1 MPKQSRYPA
10 PPASARYRCGFPGCS
25 KRYASTDGVRKH
37 ARKAHNN
44 WLKSVDDHSGLRDK
58 ACENKPSTYCIM
70 ECDEND
76 RAALASAPYGFC
88 PPVGGAPAMAPR
100 VAEQAAANVG
110 LGPMVP
116 PPQLW
121 QLPGGGNPLLE
132 HSAFEMGRSLTLLN
146 ALAATAP
153 LAPMKEA
160 WTSFASLASF
170 PPDAAMP
177 MMAMGGAPAAA
188 MAAVLAPLAMPPSL
202 PASSCPS
209 VAESPTPQACGGG
222 GGGGASS
229 CGDAVCTPA
238 TGPSGPL
245 SYATPGLEG
254 KTRGDLSP
262 PPFELPEGAIAMRML
277 SKVEPGR
284 PSPEPTEEE
293 VEDSSSE
300 SAYGYEEAEL
310 EPPRL
315 PLPAAAAAAAA
326 MPASL
331 PEPHSSGDMWGTQM
345 SDEAFFKA
353 LLAL

>member
-10 PPASARYRCGFPGCS
+10 PPPSARYRCGFPGCS

-58 ACENKPSTYCIM
+58 SCENKPSTYCIM

-76 RAALASAPYGFC
+76 RAALAGAPYGFC
-88 PPVGGAPAMAPR
+88 PRVGGAPPMAPR
-100 VAEQAAANVG
+100 VDEQANV
-110 LGPMVP
+110 LPMVP

-132 HSAFEMGRSLTLLN
+132 HSALEMGRSLTLLN
-146 ALAATAP
+146 ALAATTP
-153 LAPMKEA
+153 IAPMKEA

-170 PPDAAMP
+170 PPDVSAPAM
-177 MMAMGGAPAAA
+177 APAAAA
-188 MAAVLAPLAMPPSL
+188 MAAMLSPIAMPPA
-202 PASSCPS
+202 PASACSS
-209 VAESPTPQACGGG
+209 AAESPTPHACGS
-222 GGGGASS
+222 AS
-229 CGDAVCTPA
+229 CDVCTPA
-238 TGPSGPL
+238 SGPSGPL

-262 PPFELPEGAIAMRML
+262 PPFELPEAQL
-277 SKVEPGR
+277 PSKVEPGR
-284 PSPEPTEEE
+284 PSPEPAEEE
-293 VEDSSSE
+293 QQDSSSE
-300 SAYGYEEAEL
+300 SAEEEAEL
-310 EPPRL
+310 EPPL
-315 PLPAAAAAAAA
+315 PMPAAVSATV
-326 MPASL
+326 
-331 PEPHSSGDMWGTQM
+331 PEPHSGDMWATQM